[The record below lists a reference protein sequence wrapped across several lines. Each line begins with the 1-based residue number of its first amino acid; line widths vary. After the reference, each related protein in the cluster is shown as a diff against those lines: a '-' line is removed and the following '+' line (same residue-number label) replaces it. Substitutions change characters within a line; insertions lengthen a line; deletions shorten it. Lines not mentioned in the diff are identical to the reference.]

1 MKKKITKQHRD
12 ESVQIMVTADQRNL
26 IERAA
31 AKKDLTVST
40 FARTHLVEIAEQ
52 IVREKS

>member
-52 IVREKS
+52 IVREK